1 MAKRQSAAEKE
12 GRGGWVAIIQAV
24 QTPIGFLTLVV
35 LVLDGVLSAVAVIK
49 SAPVGVLYTALG
61 ILVLMI
67 LLVVLLAAFRPEAL
81 RGARTV
87 NIDQVAEQRDR
98 ALAERDQARA
108 ESETLRAEVV
118 TTNAAFLILQ
128 RERDN
133 VLIFV
138 AGILDKLVSD
148 RLEGRT
154 GIGHFQQFLEAFL
167 RTLLVFFFEDGEYL
181 QRFRGAFYQLTDD
194 HHELTYL
201 YGVWP
206 NVVGIRYTRDTLSES
221 SLAMAAVRDGRVK
234 LFPKDRAEG
243 FDERPAIRPYRSFV
257 AVPVPY
263 NASESPPIGALC
275 IDCLD
280 EVKRFEEENVV
291 ALLAIAAN
299 LLHEA
304 MRSYGVT

>member
-118 TTNAAFLILQ
+118 TTN
-128 RERDN
+128 

-206 NVVGIRYTRDTLSES
+206 NVVGIRYTRDALSES